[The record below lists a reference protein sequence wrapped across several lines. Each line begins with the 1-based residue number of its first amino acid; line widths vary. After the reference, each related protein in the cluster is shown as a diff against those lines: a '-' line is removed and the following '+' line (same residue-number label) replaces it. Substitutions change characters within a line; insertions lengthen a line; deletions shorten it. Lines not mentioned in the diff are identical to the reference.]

1 MRIEIIDIA
10 WFRGAADAIELDT
23 KSRSM
28 VVYGE
33 NGTGKSCFV
42 DAIEYVLNGGRI
54 EHLAHEYSGKR
65 QEKGILNTHTPEG
78 KKTELR
84 IKFKDGSELTTEI
97 KRNGTSTSSGAEHVA
112 ISSWEYRRT
121 VLRQNEVAAFIGDTK
136 GAKYS
141 ALLPLFG
148 LDHMEAGAENVR
160 QLAKSVRAVSRVDEM
175 RIKLQGV
182 ETKRRETFGTDDYD
196 QILKRIEKL
205 HKTYCPDKT
214 ATTDPLA
221 RSDELETAIE
231 TRISESTADQ
241 RRYTT
246 LQDVAGL
253 KLKDHVDA
261 VRSAS
266 AKLAGA
272 VEPLIAE
279 KLEVLQ
285 SAGVF
290 VEKLG
295 DEEEVECPACGRS
308 IPVPEFQAHVR
319 AEKERLQEVI
329 ATFETRKA
337 AIETLCD
344 TVKSLK
350 SSLSKADVKSW
361 RDDPAQESLSE
372 SFTYLDGFKADAFR
386 VSFTED
392 DLKNIEDKLLP
403 LIDAAATASKDAPPD
418 AKQLSTDRQIVETA
432 KAVID
437 AKELGAAGKRTEAL
451 ISFLNALEQ
460 GTREEIRLRSQNVID
475 EITADIQGMWAI
487 LHPGEPIENV
497 RLYVP
502 PDTDKAIDIG
512 LKFHGKEQDSPRL
525 TLSEGF
531 RNSLGLCIFLAMAK
545 REASNDRP
553 IFLDDVVV
561 SLDRNHRGMIVDLL
575 EKEFMDRQV
584 IVLTHD
590 RVWYTELRQR
600 LDGWSFKALRPWENP
615 EVGIQWREKT
625 WGLEDARTK
634 LENDPASAGTLART
648 IMDIELATRAER
660 LKVRLLY
667 LLGERNDHRMAHE
680 FLSQLISDGKECFQI
695 RGEEKYDPYQDAV
708 DAFVGADKLLVA
720 WGNRATHSL
729 DLVRNEAKN
738 LIAACEKALAFF
750 DCPKCKKPV
759 HKLHEERAEFVQC
772 KCGHLRWRYGKA

>member
-1 MRIEIIDIA
+1 MRIELIEIA

-23 KSRSM
+23 RSKSV

-33 NGTGKSCFV
+33 NASGKSCFV
-42 DAIEYVLNGGRI
+42 DAIEYLLNGGRI
-54 EHLAHEYSGKR
+54 GHLAHEHSGKR
-65 QEKGILNTHTPEG
+65 QEKGIINTHRPEE

-112 ISSWEYRRT
+112 MSSWEYRRT
-121 VLRQNEVAAFIGDTK
+121 VLRQSEVTAFIGDTK
-136 GAKYS
+136 GGKYS
-141 ALLPLFG
+141 ALLPLLG
-148 LDHMEAGAENVR
+148 LDRMEVAAENLR
-160 QLAKSVRAVSRVDEM
+160 QVAKSVQQES
-175 RIKLQGV
+175 KLSETTATLKVV
-182 ETKRRETFGTDDYD
+182 ETKRRETFGADDD
-196 QILKRIEKL
+196 IQVLERIGNL
-205 HKTYCPDKT
+205 HKTWCSDKA
-214 ATTDPLA
+214 ATMDPAA
-221 RSDELETAIE
+221 RCEELETALQ
-231 TRISESTADQ
+231 TRISESSTDQ

-246 LQDVAGL
+246 LQDAACL
-253 KLKDHVDA
+253 KLKDHLDA

-290 VEKLG
+290 VEKLE

-308 IPVPEFQAHVR
+308 IPVAAFQAHVA
-319 AEKERLQEVI
+319 AEKERLQEII
-329 ATFETRKA
+329 AIFDDRKA
-337 AIETLCD
+337 AIETLRD
-344 TVKSLK
+344 TIKSLER
-350 SSLSKADVKSW
+350 SLDKADLKPW
-361 RDDPAQESLSE
+361 RDDIAQESLSQN
-372 SFTYLDGFKADAFR
+372 FTYLDRIKAEAFR
-386 VSFTED
+386 ISHAED
-392 DLKNIEDKLLP
+392 DLKKIEDKLLP

-418 AKQLSTDRQIVETA
+418 AKQLSTDKQIVETG
-432 KAVID
+432 KAVIG
-437 AKELGAAGKRTEAL
+437 AKKLATAAKRANAL
-451 ISFLNALEQ
+451 ISFLIALEQ
-460 GTREEIRLRSQNVID
+460 GTREEIRLRSQKVID
-475 EITADIQGMWAI
+475 EITNDIQDMWAI

-502 PDTDKAIDIG
+502 ADTDKAIDIK
-512 LKFHGKEQDSPRL
+512 LKFYGKEQDSPRL
-525 TLSEGF
+525 TLSEGV

-561 SLDRNHRGMIVDLL
+561 SFDRNHRGMIVDLL

-584 IVLTHD
+584 ILLTHD

-600 LDGWSFKALRPWENP
+600 LGGWSFKALRAWENP
-615 EVGIQWREKT
+615 EIGIQWREKT
-625 WGLEDARTK
+625 WGFEDARTK
-634 LENDPASAGTLART
+634 LDNDPASAGTLART

-660 LKVRLLY
+660 LKVRLPY

-695 RGEEKYDPYQDAV
+695 RREEKYDPYQDAV
-708 DAFVGADKLLVA
+708 DALVGADKLLVA

-750 DCPKCKKPV
+750 DCPKCEKPV

-772 KCGHLRWRYGKA
+772 QCGHLRWRYGKA